1 MVTFSFI
8 SSRFGGAQHH
18 HYMLNFLKSVAEY
31 YHGDGRAGDLVVD
44 LLKLEVPKL
53 FAVEEGGEKIKAEDH
68 EFSVFLRDYIC
79 RCNLKLTILGKMDAI
94 LVRNFGDAFSVY
106 KHELIYIKLHKKYR
120 NYHSLSIARRRGI
133 DT

>member
-1 MVTFSFI
+1 M
-8 SSRFGGAQHH
+8 
-18 HYMLNFLKSVAEY
+18 
-31 YHGDGRAGDLVVD
+31 D